1 MPSTVEQLSP
11 TRVKIAVEVPF
22 DDLKPSLDK
31 AYADI
36 AQQVNIPGFRKGK
49 VPPMV
54 IDQRFGRGVVL
65 QEAINSALPNLY
77 GQAVQDNELVPMG
90 EPDIEMTKLED
101 GDLIEFTAEVDVR
114 PDFELPD
121 LDAIAV
127 TVDPVETSEERVDEQ
142 VEVLRERF
150 GTLNPVERAAADG
163 DVVVLSLVA
172 TKDGESLEDATADDL
187 SYTVGS
193 GGMLDGL
200 DEAVTGLSAG
210 ESATFASELVGGP
223 LRGEAVDVEVTVSK
237 VQERELPEAD
247 DEFAQ
252 LASEF
257 DTIEEMRADLA
268 GAVAGQARIEQ
279 ANKAR
284 EAVLESLIAEA
295 DFEVPAGAL
304 EGELTA
310 RKQQIE
316 QQLSQ
321 AGLTLEKYLEESED
335 ENETPDEFYAEV
347 EKRAGDALK
356 AQILLDKVADA
367 REVGVDQNDLTQYLM
382 QRAQQAGTD
391 PQQEAQHMMD
401 HNHVA
406 EYMSDIRRSKALA
419 SLLDSATITDSN
431 GETVDFSNL
440 LPDGSIAED
449 LPEAD
454 TAEAD
459 TAEADTAEDDTAE
472 DEAPQ
477 EEQTQA

>member
-31 AYADI
+31 AYTDI

-49 VPPMV
+49 VPPLV

-65 QEAINSALPNLY
+65 QEAINSALPGLY
-77 GQAVQDNELVPMG
+77 GQAIQDNELVPMG

-101 GDLIEFTAEVDVR
+101 GELIEFTAEVDVR

-121 LDAIAV
+121 LDDLAV
-127 TVDPVETSEERVDEQ
+127 TVDPVEATEDRVDEQ

-150 GTLNPVERAAADG
+150 GTLHPVERAAAEG
-163 DVVVLSLVA
+163 DVLVLSLVA
-172 TKDGESLEDATADDL
+172 TKDGEALEDATADDL

-268 GAVAGQARIEQ
+268 GAVEGQARIEQ

-284 EAVLESLIAEA
+284 ESVLESLIAKA

-304 EGELTA
+304 EGEVTA
-310 RKQQIE
+310 RKQQID
-316 QQLSQ
+316 QQLAQ
-321 AGLTLEKYLEESED
+321 AGLTLEKYLAESED
-335 ENETPDEFYAEV
+335 ENETPEEFYAEV

-401 HNHVA
+401 HNHIS
-406 EYMSDIRRSKALA
+406 EYMADIRRSKALA
-419 SLLDSATITDSN
+419 SLLDSATITDTN
-431 GETVDFSNL
+431 GESVDFSRL
-440 LPDGSIAED
+440 MPDGSIAEEAPAEEAAD
-449 LPEAD
+449 EAVEETGEVAPEAD
-454 TAEAD
+454 SAE
-459 TAEADTAEDDTAE
+459 
-472 DEAPQ
+472 
-477 EEQTQA
+477 EEQANA